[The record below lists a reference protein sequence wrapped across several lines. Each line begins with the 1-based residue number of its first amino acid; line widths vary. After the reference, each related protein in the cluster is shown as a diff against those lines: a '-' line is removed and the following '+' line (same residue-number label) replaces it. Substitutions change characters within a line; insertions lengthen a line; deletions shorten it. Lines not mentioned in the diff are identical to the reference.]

1 MFNADLH
8 IHTYYSNDSIIR
20 PKELI
25 KKAKKI
31 GLKAIAIT
39 DHDTI
44 EGSLKILREYRDREL
59 LIIPGI
65 EITTEPG
72 HLLAYNLT
80 EKIRR
85 IESLE
90 ELIEYIHQK
99 GGIAV
104 PAHPFDY
111 FRKFKT
117 IERYVHLVDAIE
129 AANASNFRLNKD
141 ISRALE
147 LSKKYNIGYTA
158 GSDAHIIDAVG
169 NAYVYSYDS
178 LSTVDDVIDYI
189 LKRKFNIFAR
199 RTPLRIRIKKILKR
213 L

>member
-1 MFNADLH
+1 MFKADLH

-31 GLKAIAIT
+31 GLRAIAIT

-44 EGSLKILREYRDREL
+44 EGSLKILSEYKDEEL

-80 EKIRR
+80 EKIRKV
-85 IESLE
+85 ESLE
-90 ELIEYIHQK
+90 ELIEYIHQE

-117 IERYVHLVDAIE
+117 IGRYIHLVDAIE
-129 AANASNFRLNKD
+129 AANASNFRLNRD
-141 ISRALE
+141 MNRALK
-147 LSKKYNIGYTA
+147 LSEKYNIGYTA

-169 NAYVYSYDS
+169 NAYVYSHDP
-178 LSTVDDVIDYI
+178 LSTVDDIVEYI
-189 LKRKFNIFAR
+189 LKRKFSIYAR
-199 RTPLRIRIKKILKR
+199 RTPLRIRIKKILKT